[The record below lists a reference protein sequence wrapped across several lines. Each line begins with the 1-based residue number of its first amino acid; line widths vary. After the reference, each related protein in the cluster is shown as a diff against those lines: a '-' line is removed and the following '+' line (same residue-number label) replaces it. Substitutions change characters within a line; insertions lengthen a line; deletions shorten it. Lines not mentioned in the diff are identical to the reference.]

1 MLILFEMTYLGQE
14 NYFQIRWKHVSAL
27 LRLILDQEL
36 VRSTDINIDF
46 IFYHLIPFRL
56 VIKWLLKPYTEQK
69 GCCLLYIPLMVLQH
83 QPKKSFKAAKWFK
96 RNSAFF
102 NQTNSLFEIFF
113 VLNART
119 QVFQDKWFGQND
131 SQELKDYFFPI
142 C

>member
-69 GCCLLYIPLMVLQH
+69 GCYLLYIPLMVLQH
-83 QPKKSFKAAKWFK
+83 QPKNHLKLLSGSNEIQLFLITQSHCLRPSWSLTQGLKFSKTSGLARMIAK
-96 RNSAFF
+96 N
-102 NQTNSLFEIFF
+102 
-113 VLNART
+113 
-119 QVFQDKWFGQND
+119 
-131 SQELKDYFFPI
+131 
-142 C
+142 